1 MKEIYRRTMTMKE
14 IDETFGNRG
23 GEDFARQQPT
33 KITIKSKLEGETEE
47 QYVERLVADYTE
59 RFIADHTERT
69 ETTTP
74 PALLDRVVSFIRVMA
89 SKVFEPVVSQ
99 EIQDARLATCYGCDA
114 FQINFDA
121 PELIGHC
128 GACGCSKN
136 QLSSLATKSKIQVS
150 SCPRKLWD
158 ITIQPEQVDAPST
171 LDEANPTTPVQTDAE
186 TP

>member
-1 MKEIYRRTMTMKE
+1 MKEITRRTMTAEE
-14 IDETFGNRG
+14 INQTFGNRTD
-23 GEDFARQQPT
+23 GEFSQEKPT
-33 KITIKSKLEGETEE
+33 RITMKSKLEGETEE
-47 QYVERLVADYTE
+47 QYVERLVADY
-59 RFIADHTERT
+59 TERT

-121 PELIGHC
+121 PEQIGHC

-158 ITIQPEQVDAPST
+158 ITVQPAPEQSDT
-171 LDEANPTTPVQTDAE
+171 IT
-186 TP
+186 